1 MSNQSEFLTCSAVSA
16 DSRLPPRLPTLW
28 PTPEGMAGGKTSRG
42 GDRKGEL
49 LLGGMVRDL
58 SALPTPRSSPSPAPS
73 ITATFPIR
81 HALGESRM
89 LRVIRSLS
97 DAVACRMSS
106 AGAFHANRTVVPGN
120 DSPAQTSATYGANV
134 GVFLGTFDPDSHCGK
149 TSAACLQ
156 ASQDFFSIA
165 YLATWPRFGTLVNGK
180 LYQQPPLELRTGGI
194 ESGCCVGMSWPT
206 PTKQD
211 GENCAGPSQLL
222 RNSDPLNVAVL
233 RGHPLPDTGPADRAS
248 SSMDG
253 SRPELWRTPTDDTK
267 RGGSQDAEKRKA
279 GGHTINLA
287 DQVHKQGKLN
297 PHWVFCLMGYPPLWA
312 EIGRKFTTG
321 SRSSKRQATP

>member
-1 MSNQSEFLTCSAVSA
+1 
-16 DSRLPPRLPTLW
+16 
-28 PTPEGMAGGKTSRG
+28 
-42 GDRKGEL
+42 
-49 LLGGMVRDL
+49 
-58 SALPTPRSSPSPAPS
+58 
-73 ITATFPIR
+73 
-81 HALGESRM
+81 
-89 LRVIRSLS
+89 
-97 DAVACRMSS
+97 
-106 AGAFHANRTVVPGN
+106 
-120 DSPAQTSATYGANV
+120 
-134 GVFLGTFDPDSHCGK
+134 
-149 TSAACLQ
+149 
-156 ASQDFFSIA
+156 
-165 YLATWPRFGTLVNGK
+165 
-180 LYQQPPLELRTGGI
+180 
-194 ESGCCVGMSWPT
+194 MSWPT

-321 SRSSKRQATP
+321 ARSSKRQATP

>member
-1 MSNQSEFLTCSAVSA
+1 VMQ
-16 DSRLPPRLPTLW
+16 
-28 PTPEGMAGGKTSRG
+28 
-42 GDRKGEL
+42 
-49 LLGGMVRDL
+49 
-58 SALPTPRSSPSPAPS
+58 
-73 ITATFPIR
+73 
-81 HALGESRM
+81 
-89 LRVIRSLS
+89 SLS
-97 DAVACRMSS
+97 DAVFSRMLS
-106 AGAFHANRTVVPGN
+106 AGAFHANRTVAPV
-120 DSPAQTSATYGANV
+120 SVLPAQTSATYGANV